1 MTTAAKKEW
10 LKSVALFSTLSD
22 GELDALATSAASVTV
37 QKHGRVFEEGAPGDC
52 CYVLTAGEA
61 RVVLSGDG
69 DSEMLLA
76 TIRPRMIVGEL
87 ALLDGSTRSAA
98 LVASELCRF
107 IRIPAPAFTQ
117 LLRNVARLNRVT
129 TDDKNE
135 VTRAGARA
143 VGIPEELVADMLSLE
158 RRPGVPATDPS
169 RLFPEYLAA
178 VEQLARAVDGW
189 RA

>member
-22 GELDALATSAASVTV
+22 RELDALATSAASVTV
-37 QKHGRVFEEGAPGDC
+37 QKHGRLFEEGAPGDC

-87 ALLDGSTRSAA
+87 ALLDGSTETTKPPDSSARTAAGRAARS
-98 LVASELCRF
+98 LSSGS
-107 IRIPAPAFTQ
+107 PPS
-117 LLRNVARLNRVT
+117 VT
-129 TDDKNE
+129 TRSSE
-135 VTRAGARA
+135 MAA
-143 VGIPEELVADMLSLE
+143 PEEG
-158 RRPGVPATDPS
+158 GVPRSHAL
-169 RLFPEYLAA
+169 RH
-178 VEQLARAVDGW
+178 ARRHASKIRRGLM
-189 RA
+189 